1 VGARR
6 HFHVLVG
13 LSGMYMPN
21 ENHVYL
27 TRKEAEEGA
36 RWLADQFRDDGE
48 RVTGSARSGFYA
60 IGDRESIEITACDE
74 AACLRELDE

>member
-1 VGARR
+1 MSARR

-27 TRKEAEEGA
+27 TRREAEGGA
-36 RWLADQFRDDGE
+36 RLIADRFRDDGE
-48 RVTGSARSGFYA
+48 RVTGSARSGYYA
-60 IGDRESIEITACDE
+60 VGESECIEITDCDRAE
-74 AACLRELDE
+74 CLRDLDE

>member
-1 VGARR
+1 MGARR

-13 LSGMYMPN
+13 LCGMYMPN

-48 RVTGSARSGFYA
+48 RVTGSARSGYYA
-60 IGDRESIEITACDE
+60 VGESECIEITDCTE
-74 AACLRELDE
+74 AECLRDLDE